1 MKFKVN
7 QQVLSKALNIVSKA
21 VTNKTTLPIMKGILL
36 DVNDEGILKMSA
48 SDFYISVEKS
58 IKVEDYEKGSV
69 VVVSKLFGDIIR
81 KLPNDDIEVA
91 LEGENVIIKCQNSE
105 FKIVGLSADE
115 FPILNKLDNLEK
127 YISLDKEK
135 LAEMIKKTAF
145 AASIDESKGVI
156 TGVLLEIAGGNL
168 NMVALDGY
176 RMAIAREQMDITEDK
191 KIIIPAKIINELFK
205 ILLETNE
212 EDREVEMILNEKKAI
227 FVIGD
232 TKVILNLLDG
242 EFIKYKDILPK
253 DSTTTV
259 IVNRKYL
266 ESSIER
272 ASLVAK
278 EGKNN
283 LVKFTIND
291 ENLLITS
298 KSEEGNVK
306 ENIMIFKDGA
316 DLEIGFNSKY
326 VLDVLKVIDD
336 EEIKMQ
342 FKQSISPCII
352 LPLEGNKYEH
362 LVLPVRITSN

>member
-36 DVNDEGILKMSA
+36 DINDEGILKMSA

-58 IKVEDYEKGSV
+58 LKVEDYEKGSV
-69 VVVSKLFGDIIR
+69 VVISKLFGDIIR
-81 KLPNDDIEVA
+81 KLPNDDIEVT
-91 LEGENVIIKCQNSE
+91 LDGETVIIKCQNSE
-105 FKIVGLSADE
+105 FKILGLSADE
-115 FPILNKLDNLEK
+115 FPILNKLENVDN
-127 YISLDKEK
+127 YISLNKEK

-156 TGVLLEIAGGNL
+156 TGVLLESVDGNL

-176 RMAIAREQMDITEDK
+176 RMAIAREAMNIDDNK
-191 KIIIPAKIINELFK
+191 KIIIPAKIINELYK
-205 ILLETNE
+205 ILLETTE
-212 EDREVEMILNEKKAI
+212 EDQEVRMILNEKKAI
-227 FVIGD
+227 FIIGEI
-232 TKVILNLLDG
+232 KVVLNLLDG

-253 DSTTTV
+253 DSTTTI
-259 IVNRKYL
+259 IVNRKDL
-266 ESSIER
+266 ENSIER

-283 LVKFTIND
+283 LIKLSITD

-306 ENIMIFKDGA
+306 ENINIFKDGA

-326 VLDVLKVIDD
+326 VLDVLKVVED

-352 LPLEGNKYEH
+352 VPLEGNRYEH
-362 LVLPVRITSN
+362 LVLPVRITSY